1 MATDAIAKVEVKGL
15 KQLTRALRKA
25 GVQIKDMKT
34 ANAKTGT
41 VVVQAARPITPHA
54 TGALAG
60 SIRPAQRQSGVIVRA
75 GGGSVK
81 YARYVEYGT
90 RKMGARSYLVRAAH
104 DTQPR
109 WLDVY
114 ADELQKLMDQTA
126 GSATGTGD

>member
-1 MATDAIAKVEVKGL
+1 MADARFVRVEIKGL
-15 KQLTRALRKA
+15 GQLTRAIRKA

-90 RKMGARSYLVRAAH
+90 RKMGARSYLVRAAN
-104 DTQPR
+104 DSQPR

-114 ADELQKLMDQTA
+114 ADELQRLMDTA
-126 GSATGTGD
+126 ANSSTGTGD

>member
-1 MATDAIAKVEVKGL
+1 VATDAIAKVEIKGL
-15 KQLTRALRKA
+15 RQLTRSLRKA
-25 GVQIKDMKT
+25 GVQIKDMKS
-34 ANAKTGT
+34 ANAKTGS

-60 SIRPAQRQSGVIVRA
+60 SIRPAQRQSGVIGRA
-75 GGGSVK
+75 GGGAVK

-109 WLDVY
+109 WLNVY
-114 ADELQKLMDQTA
+114 ADELQKLMDA
-126 GSATGTGD
+126 AANSSTGTGD